1 MFPNLRAEMAR
12 RRISAKQLSE
22 KLGITSKTFENKMNG
37 STDFK
42 LGEMREIRYL
52 FPDCSYE
59 YLFEQG
65 GGDDVQVNQAPV

>member
-12 RRISAKQLSE
+12 RKISAKQLSE

-42 LGEMREIRYL
+42 YGEMRAIRFL

-59 YLFEQG
+59 YLFELE
-65 GGDDVQVNQAPV
+65 GGDDVQDNQAP